1 MKQSHHSKDFWIYFY
16 LVILFMGI
24 ITWVMHIVFPFQT
37 PYFIFISYF
46 ILYIVIIVGFL
57 YSFRHLDIIINTFK
71 LNKTDVLRIFIVI
84 AFFFVLFMVYNKPM
98 NIQIFLNSFT
108 VLQILAT
115 FSEELFFRVFIISI
129 LLYNLPE
136 IKLSLSKGY
145 SRDELKGY
153 MQLVGSV
160 IFSSLLFA
168 LWHKNE
174 FEFHFITG
182 LFLYGLSFIITN
194 QKIYPSWL
202 LHYYNNMLALNI

>member
-1 MKQSHHSKDFWIYFY
+1 MKQSNDGRNFWIYFY

-24 ITWVMHIVFPFQT
+24 ITGGMHVVFPDQT
-37 PYFIFISYF
+37 PYFIFISYY
-46 ILYIVIIVGFL
+46 ILHIVVIVGFL
-57 YSFRHLDIIINTFK
+57 YSFRHLDIIINAFK
-71 LNKTDVLRIFIVI
+71 LNKNEILRIFIVI
-84 AFFFVLFMVYNKPM
+84 AFFFGLFMAYNKQI

-108 VLQILAT
+108 VLMLLVT

-129 LLYNLPE
+129 LLNNLPE
-136 IKLSLSKGY
+136 IKLSLPKGY
-145 SRDELKGY
+145 SKVNLKGY

-168 LWHKNE
+168 LWHKTK

-194 QKIYPSWL
+194 RKIYPSWL
-202 LHYYNNMLALNI
+202 LHYYNNMLALSI